1 MKIAASV
8 TPNQTKFGPLLFP
21 GDLKK
26 ALKKLSELG
35 YDGIELSLRTPVDVP
50 HDQLFSMLKDYGLE
64 LISIA
69 TGQSYLEDG
78 LSIFSSDPDSRS
90 GVISRL
96 KGHIDLAEKSS
107 ASVILGGI
115 KGSLE
120 PLDNR
125 ELYECGLEGIAELV
139 EYAEPRGVV
148 LLLESINRYEANIF
162 NTVASALRLA
172 QDIDSRALRIL
183 PDTFHMNIEEVS
195 IADSVA
201 NAGAYVG
208 ALHCADS
215 NRLAPGMGHIDF
227 HPVIKAAKGLPN
239 LRYLGVEVLPLPDS
253 DTCAETAIRTIRR
266 YL

>member
-8 TPNQTKFGPLLFP
+8 TPNQTKFGPLLYP
-21 GDLKK
+21 GDLET
-26 ALKKLSELG
+26 ALSRLSEFG
-35 YDGIELSLRTPVDVP
+35 YDGIELSLRTPLDVP
-50 HDQLFSMLKDYGLE
+50 HDQLFSMLERCGME

-78 LSIFSSDPDSRS
+78 LSVFSSDPVKQA
-90 GVISRL
+90 GVVNRL

-115 KGSLE
+115 KGSLGQ
-120 PLDNR
+120 PDDKAQYDR
-125 ELYECGLEGIAELV
+125 GLEVIAELV

-148 LLLESINRYEANIF
+148 LLVESINRYEANIF
-162 NTVASALRLA
+162 NTVESALALA
-172 QDIDSRALRIL
+172 RDINSPTLRVL

-195 IADSVA
+195 MVDSIVKADA
-201 NAGAYVG
+201 FVG

-215 NRLAPGMGHIDF
+215 NRKAPGMGHIDF
-227 HPVIKAAKGLPN
+227 EPIIEAAKRLPN

-253 DTCAETAIRTIRR
+253 DTCAETAIRTISR

>member
-8 TPNQTKFGPLLFP
+8 TPNQTKFGPLLYP
-21 GDLKK
+21 GDLEK
-26 ALKKLSELG
+26 ALKVLSGLG
-35 YDGIELSLRTPVDVP
+35 YDGIELSLRTPGDIAR
-50 HDQLFSMLKDYGLE
+50 DELYSMLNRHGME

-78 LSIFSSDPDSRS
+78 LSIFSSDPVKQA
-90 GVISRL
+90 GVLERL
-96 KGHIDLAEKSS
+96 KGHIDLAERSS

-115 KGSLE
+115 KGSLDR
-120 PLDNR
+120 PDDR
-125 ELYECGLEGIAELV
+125 EQYDRGIEIIAELV
-139 EYAEPRGVV
+139 EYAAPRGVV

-162 NTVASALRLA
+162 NTVESALTVAREL
-172 QDIDSRALRIL
+172 DSPALRVL

-195 IADSVA
+195 LADSVA
-201 NAGAYVG
+201 KAGAYVG

-215 NRLAPGMGHIDF
+215 NRQAPGMGHLDF
-227 HPVIKAAKGLPN
+227 HPVIETAKQLPN